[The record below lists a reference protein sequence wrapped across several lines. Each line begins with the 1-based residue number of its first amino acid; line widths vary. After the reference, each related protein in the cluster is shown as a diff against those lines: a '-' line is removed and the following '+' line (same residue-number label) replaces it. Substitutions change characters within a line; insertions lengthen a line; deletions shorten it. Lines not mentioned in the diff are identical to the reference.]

1 MSRGGAERGGERGS
15 EVGSAVL
22 EPDAEL
28 KLMNCAIMTWVEIG
42 HLTYWATQVLLEINI
57 KKDFNKTYNV
67 QRDH

>member
-1 MSRGGAERGGERGS
+1 MSRGGAEREGERGS

-28 KLMNCAIMTWVEIG
+28 KLMNRAIMTWVEIG
-42 HLTYWATQVLLEINI
+42 YLTYWATQVLLEINI
-57 KKDFNKTYNV
+57 KKDFNKTYKV